1 MHLEYHRPQTLEEA
15 LALLA
20 RETPFT
26 VPLAGGAFLN
36 AQQRPPALPQEDLAV
51 VDLQDL
57 GLAGVT
63 PRGNF
68 IDLGATT
75 PLQSLLEAELPQ
87 ALQEAAHLETT
98 YTRRFLQTVAGT
110 LVAADGVSP
119 FATAMMALD
128 ARLTLAPDDET
139 LPLGELYPARW
150 EHLRGKLITK
160 VTIPSNARFTLET
173 VAPSPLARP
182 LLVVA
187 VAQWPSGRT
196 RIVLGGWGDAPHL
209 AMDGPDATGAEQA
222 ARNAAYEA
230 TDYRASAEYRRE
242 VAVVLVRRALKSLA

>member
-36 AQQRPPALPQEDLAV
+36 TQQRPATLPQEGVAV

-57 GLAGVT
+57 GLEGIT

-68 IDLGATT
+68 TDLGATT
-75 PLQSLLEAELPQ
+75 PLQALVDADLPQ
-87 ALQEAAHLETT
+87 ALKEAAHLETP

-110 LVAADGVSP
+110 LVAADGISP
-119 FATAMMALD
+119 FAIAMMALD
-128 ARLTLAPDDET
+128 ARLTLAPDDEV
-139 LPLGELYPARW
+139 LPLGELYPFRW
-150 EHLRGKLITK
+150 DHLRGKLITK
-160 VTIPSNARFTLET
+160 VTIPANAKFALET
-173 VAPSPLARP
+173 VAPSPLSRP
-182 LLVVA
+182 LVVVA

-209 AMDGPDATGAEQA
+209 AMDGPDAAGAVEA

-230 TDYRASAEYRRE
+230 ADHRASAEYRRE
-242 VAVVLVRRALKSLA
+242 VAAVLVRRALISVE